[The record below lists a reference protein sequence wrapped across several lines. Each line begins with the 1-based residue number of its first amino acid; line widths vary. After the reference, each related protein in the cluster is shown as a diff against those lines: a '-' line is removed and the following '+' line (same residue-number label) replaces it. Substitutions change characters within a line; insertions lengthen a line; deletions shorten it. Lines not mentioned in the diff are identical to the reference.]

1 LIKIDDFILYA
12 NDMVDMSS
20 VAQKKLSIEELK
32 EIVAPVAK
40 KYGVNK
46 VYLFGSVARG
56 DFNEDS
62 DYDFCIERG
71 KIDCIFVLSGF
82 FRDLRNA
89 VGSEIDLVT
98 TKSVNPEFLNTIMT
112 EGVVIYG

>member
-1 LIKIDDFILYA
+1 
-12 NDMVDMSS
+12 MSS
-20 VAQKKLSIEELK
+20 AVQKHSIEELRS
-32 EIVAPVAK
+32 IVAPVAK
-40 KYGVNK
+40 KYGVKK

-56 DFNEDS
+56 DCSEDS

-98 TKSVNPEFLNTIMT
+98 TKSVNSEFLNRIMA
-112 EGVVIYG
+112 EGVKIYG